1 MKKLIAILITG
12 LLITPSAFADDFTP
26 ALQDAVDITGNTS
39 ESFTLDADNTGAG
52 ADVDIVANQGSDYDG
67 TLRYNATSNKWE
79 ISNDGG
85 AFTAISTNGSATL
98 SGISAATATNTIG
111 NANYAQTWNWDT
123 LSTQNAFTLGSTSI
137 TSGKLLDLNSS
148 ATGFTGTMEDIT
160 LSGNNAANT
169 GTLLKSTVSGT
180 SSAATPLMIT
190 NLGTGNSFRVN
201 DETGDADTTPFII
214 NNAGSVAI
222 GADYFDASEKLKV
235 EAATGQTHTIK
246 SSGDVNDN
254 LNMVINNRDS
264 GASATSVYAANADN
278 FDGFL
283 NSATFGI
290 TSSAYNNPYISAVG
304 PDEAFLTSTG
314 NSLSLATLLPA
325 TPIKF
330 FTGGPLL
337 TNERMRIDG
346 SGNVGINTT
355 APGSKL
361 DVKGEFRLSGSTSG
375 HVGLVAPAAAGSV
388 TYTLPSADG
397 TAGQRLATDGS
408 GGLYWIN
415 PSAGGWQRVGTVLS
429 PLVAGD
435 DITTSGDISTTGS
448 GTITSAGLFVG
459 NNGITA
465 NSADLNLNTVST
477 YNTNIDTGTSTGA
490 VNIGNALAAA
500 ISMVSG
506 GSLTLTGGAAS
517 TWSTSTGDITLQSAG
532 TAAGTVR
539 VGTGG
544 TGSAT
549 PDIFALDVKSTT
561 GDPADGA
568 NGSMYYNEFTDKF
581 RCRINGSWGDCDT
594 TGGTTTLQS
603 AYNSGAGI
611 TTGSSTPIHFDLAS
625 GNFNADGTG
634 AVNLTPT
641 AASQFTSGGA
651 LTLTGGAASTWGT
664 TTGDLSMQIAGT
676 GTGKL
681 EIGTGSPTAT
691 PDILCLGRK
700 DVASGTGDPASGD
713 PGDMYYNDARGTF
726 RCYEGSGWKDCGS
739 TAASATTLQQA
750 YTAGNTISTSGS
762 NIAFTLN
769 NTDQFTASG
778 AGSVNLTPTGASGFT
793 SGGALTLTG
802 GTASAWGTSTG
813 DLRLYAAGTGTG
825 KVQVGTGTATAT
837 PDVLTLDQGTS
848 DPAGGTDGAMYY
860 NTVSKVTRCHENGVW
875 VSCGA
880 NAPATTS
887 LNDAY
892 TNGATVTT
900 AGGTPISF
908 VLSNGGFGTSGAG
921 TVTLNN
927 TVNLPALTASKVV
940 FTDSSKNLTSTG
952 TVAIDQ
958 GGTGQTAKTA
968 AFDALSPTTT
978 KGDIIVSNG
987 TNNVRLPVGGTTGF
1001 VLTVDSTQANGVK
1014 WAAASAPDFE
1024 GVYTTDADKILTT
1037 NNGAFTIAAGT
1048 GAVAVN
1054 STNAAG
1060 ITLNGSIAG
1069 PVNIGTGTSTGT
1081 VTLGGTGTQTIA
1093 VGNDAGVKTVNLG
1106 STNTTS
1112 TTTISSGTTGA
1123 LNVNVNNNSPTNI
1136 NTGTST
1142 GTVTLGN
1149 NGGNVVVNSNI
1160 WDITGAGVASGFTGI
1175 TSANGAISL
1184 NDNSAASTTSIG
1196 GGTTTGTVTV
1206 GGTGTQTIAVGN
1218 GVGVKTVNLGSS
1230 NTTSTTTLLSG
1241 SGGLN
1246 FNVNNNQP
1254 TNINTGTST
1263 GAVAIGNNN
1272 AGNTLTIGGGT
1283 AMSKVLFGTCSI
1295 DPPSIAGNTEGTATC
1310 TATGVATGA
1319 GWNVFMSAPN
1329 TLENTLVPQGAT
1341 ISGANTI
1348 TVSIQNTQTTTAVNG
1363 AALTW
1368 SWFAIR

>member
-1 MKKLIAILITG
+1 MKKFIAILITG
-12 LLITPSAFADDFTP
+12 LLITPSALADDFTP

-52 ADVDIVANQGSDYDG
+52 ADVDIIANQGSDYDG
-67 TLRYNATSNKWE
+67 TLRYNATGNKWE

-85 AFTAISTNGSATL
+85 AFTAISTGAL
-98 SGISAATATNTIG
+98 SGITAATATNTID
-111 NANYAQTWNWDT
+111 NTDYAQTWDWDT
-123 LSTQNAFTLGSTSI
+123 LLTQNAFTLGSDSI

-148 ATGFTGTMEDIT
+148 ATGFTGTMENISLT
-160 LSGNNAANT
+160 GNNAANT
-169 GTLLKSTVSGT
+169 GTLIKSTVTGS
-180 SSAATPLMIT
+180 SSAATPLMVT
-190 NLGTGNSFRVN
+190 NLGAGNSFRVN

-254 LNMVINNRDS
+254 LNMVINNKNS
-264 GASATSVYAANADN
+264 GVSATSVYAANADN

-283 NSATFGI
+283 NSATFGV

-355 APGSKL
+355 VPGSKL

-375 HVGLVAPAAAGSV
+375 YVGLTAPAVAGST

-397 TAGQRLATDGS
+397 SAGQHLATDGS
-408 GGLYWIN
+408 GGLFWIN

-435 DITTSGDISTTGS
+435 DITTSGDISTTGT

-477 YNTNIDTGTSTGA
+477 YNTNIDTGTSTGE
-490 VNIGNALAAA
+490 VNIGNSLAAA

-506 GSLTLTGGAAS
+506 GSLTLTGGADS

-532 TAAGTVR
+532 TAAGTIR

-549 PDIFALDVKSTT
+549 PDLLGLDVKSVASGS
-561 GDPADGA
+561 GDPSGGTNGA
-568 NGSMYYNEFTDKF
+568 MYYNANLNKF
-581 RCRINGSWGDCDT
+581 RCYINGSWGDCDT
-594 TGGTTTLQS
+594 TGGTATLQS
-603 AYNSGAGI
+603 AYNNGPGI
-611 TTGSSTPIHFDLAS
+611 TTAAGTALHFDLAN

-641 AASQFTSGGA
+641 SASQFTSGGA
-651 LTLTGGAASTWGT
+651 LTLTGGAASAWGT
-664 TTGDLSMQIAGT
+664 TTGDLRLYSAGT

-681 EIGTGSPTAT
+681 QVGTGTTTAT
-691 PDILCLGRK
+691 PDTLVLDQGSS
-700 DVASGTGDPASGD
+700 APAGTNGA
-713 PGDMYYNDARGTF
+713 MYYDTVLNQF
-726 RCYEGSGWKDCGS
+726 RCYEAGGWKPCGTS
-739 TAASATTLQQA
+739 AVTAVTLQQA
-750 YTAGNTISTSGS
+750 YTSGNTISTTGS

-802 GTASAWGTSTG
+802 GAASAWGTSTG

-880 NAPATTS
+880 NAPAITS

-892 TNGATVTT
+892 TNGATITT

-940 FTDSSKNLTSTG
+940 FTDASKNLTSTG
-952 TVAIDQ
+952 TVAISQ

-968 AFDALSPTTT
+968 AFDALAPTTT

-987 TNNVRLPVGGTTGF
+987 TNNVSLPVGGTTGF
-1001 VLTVDSTQANGVK
+1001 VLTVDSGQANGVK
-1014 WAAASAPDFE
+1014 WAAPTAASDFE
-1024 GVYTTDADKILTT
+1024 AVYTTDADKILTT

-1048 GAVAVN
+1048 GAVNVN
-1054 STNAAG
+1054 STTGG
-1060 ITLNGSIAG
+1060 ISLNNNVNGA
-1069 PVNIGTGTSTGT
+1069 VNIATGTSTGT
-1081 VTLGGTGTQTIA
+1081 VTLGGTGGQIIA
-1093 VGNDAGVKTVNLG
+1093 VGNGAGVKTVSLG

-1112 TTTISSGTTGA
+1112 ATTIASGSTAGV
-1123 LNVNVNNNSPTNI
+1123 LNVNASNGTAVTNI
-1136 NTGTST
+1136 GT
-1142 GTVTLGN
+1142 
-1149 NGGNVVVNSNI
+1149 
-1160 WDITGAGVASGFTGI
+1160 
-1175 TSANGAISL
+1175 
-1184 NDNSAASTTSIG
+1184 
-1196 GGTTTGTVTV
+1196 GTTTGAVTI
-1206 GGTGTQTIAVGN
+1206 GGTGTQTIDIGD
-1218 GVGVKTVNLGSS
+1218 GVGVKTVGLGSS
-1230 NTTSTTTLLSG
+1230 NTTSQTTILNG
-1241 SGGLN
+1241 SGGLHMDAGTGTVVTN
-1246 FNVNNNQP
+1246 AVTINATLGVITDDT
-1254 TNINTGTST
+1254 TNINSDVTRTAITLTDNRIAGTGSIILVSQCFTPSQNNTMIAASAVPT
-1263 GAVAIGNNN
+1263 GA
-1272 AGNTLTIGGGT
+1272 
-1283 AMSKVLFGTCSI
+1283 
-1295 DPPSIAGNTEGTATC
+1295 GTATITIRNVG
-1310 TATGVATGA
+1310 TANITTDNSVKLC
-1319 GWNVFMSAPN
+1319 FMVINP
-1329 TLENTLVPQGAT
+1329 
-1341 ISGANTI
+1341 
-1348 TVSIQNTQTTTAVNG
+1348 
-1363 AALTW
+1363 
-1368 SWFAIR
+1368 